1 MTTSVSRVVLTLA
14 LIAACGAIVM
24 YLPDRLSGRLGE
36 FPQVVTVAAV
46 IAFLTIVAKIETRL
60 RG

>member
-1 MTTSVSRVVLTLA
+1 MTTDILRVVLTLA

-24 YLPDRLSGRLGE
+24 FLPGFLSGRLGE
-36 FPQVVTVAAV
+36 FPQVVAVAAV
-46 IAFLTIVAKIETRL
+46 IAFLSLVGMIEARL